1 MQIEELE
8 QIEAINQQLAYM
20 KELGL
25 IEDFS
30 YEIGDSL
37 ESSSIKL
44 SVREEMIPL
53 VFKTSDQ
60 RTLH

>member
-53 VFKTSDQ
+53 VFKTNEQ

>member
-1 MQIEELE
+1 MTNEDLLQIESINLQLE
-8 QIEAINQQLAYM
+8 HM
-20 KELGL
+20 KKLGI
-25 IEDFS
+25 IEDYS

-37 ESSSIKL
+37 ESSNIKL

-53 VFKTSDQ
+53 VFKTSEQ